1 MKDIE
6 INITKSAQDYLS
18 NLLLDKK
25 DNTQAIKLFVTEP
38 GTPKAETCLAFCNI
52 KEASKDDLVMHLEL
66 IDVYVDSKSIDFLKD
81 AIVNYDEDNFDGQ
94 LTIKAPNAKMPNIGE
109 NSTIED
115 KINFILYNEIN
126 PMLASHGGEVSL
138 VEFTDDSDVILQ
150 FGGGCQGCGM
160 IDVTLKDGIETTL
173 IEQIPEIRSVKDIT
187 DHSIDENAYYPQ
199 EQES

>member
-1 MKDIE
+1 
-6 INITKSAQDYLS
+6 
-18 NLLLDKK
+18 
-25 DNTQAIKLFVTEP
+25 
-38 GTPKAETCLAFCNI
+38 
-52 KEASKDDLVMHLEL
+52 
-66 IDVYVDSKSIDFLKD
+66 
-81 AIVNYDEDNFDGQ
+81 
-94 LTIKAPNAKMPNIGE
+94 MPNIGE

-138 VEFTDDSDVILQ
+138 VEFTEDSDVILQ

-173 IEQIPEIRSVKDIT
+173 IEQIPEIRSVKDTT
-187 DHSIDENAYYPQ
+187 DHSINEIAYYPQ

>member
-1 MKDIE
+1 MKNNIE
-6 INITKSAQDYLS
+6 ITNSAEVYLKKLIDGKDED
-18 NLLLDKK
+18 NLGIRIFIDR
-25 DNTQAIKLFVTEP
+25 P

-52 KEASKDDLVMHLEL
+52 DEVSKDDEVMHLEL
-66 IDVYVDSKSIDFLKD
+66 IDVYIDSKSIDFLKD
-81 AIVNYDEDNFDGQ
+81 AIVNFDEDNFDGQ

-138 VEFTDDSDVILQ
+138 VEFTEDADVILQ

>member
-1 MKDIE
+1 MKNNIE
-6 INITKSAQDYLS
+6 ITSSAEVYLKKLIDGKDED
-18 NLLLDKK
+18 NLGIRIFIDR
-25 DNTQAIKLFVTEP
+25 P

-52 KEASKDDLVMHLEL
+52 DEVDKNDEVMHLEF
-66 IDVYVDSKSIDFLKD
+66 IDVFIDSKSIDYLKD
-81 AIVNYDEDNFDGQ
+81 AIVNFDEDNFDGQ

-109 NSTIED
+109 NSSIED

-138 VEFTDDSDVILQ
+138 VEFTEDSDVILQ

-160 IDVTLKDGIETTL
+160 IDVTLRDGIETTL

-187 DHSIDENAYYPQ
+187 DHSFDENAYYPQ